1 MAFNINAQV
10 ILSGPKNL
18 KQVTKKIGSEFR
30 KASNVK
36 LNVAGG
42 QQQFTNISK
51 RIKGVSSSINK
62 LNANLRSTSKSI
74 AALNSSFSRGATSV
88 NNIAKAQSKLQA
100 SAAAANT
107 PLKQQA
113 GLLKNV
119 GSRFAS
125 VAKQAVAFGLISRP
139 IYDLQRAF
147 VTATKDAVKFEKE
160 IVKISQVTGQT
171 VGQLDSL
178 KSTINSLAS
187 SLGANANELAETAR
201 IIAQTGKTAQET
213 ELILKALARSTL
225 APTFGK
231 LTDTTEGLVAALAQF
246 NLEAKDSEAILGSL
260 NRVSK
265 NFAVEAED
273 LVSVIRR
280 TGGVFAQ
287 AAGDSRNTIGAL
299 QELISVFTAV
309 RSTTRES
316 ADTIAA
322 GLRTIFSR
330 IQRKSTIDFLKNF
343 GVELTNVKGEFI
355 GLFPAFD
362 ELSKKLSNLIA
373 TGDALTLSQIAEEL
387 GGIRQIGKL
396 LPAIAQF
403 QKARDALGQAQ
414 KGALEGLS
422 GDVTKGLDTIDNRIK
437 RVKESFSALIRDV
450 FDTPAFQTFSKSILS
465 VSENLIKFGGSFVK
479 FIEPLLPL
487 ITTLGAIRISRSLT
501 SFIGGGAI
509 SSFFGSITGTATAS
523 NTALTSAAAQQTSKA
538 TSSTVSLL
546 TSQNQI
552 LSSSNNLLTQIS
564 RQFSNLIQ
572 INNAGF
578 NALIQASRTSTV
590 VTGFGRRA
598 SGGAIPKFKD
608 GGRVYGPSH
617 AAGGVIAE
625 LEGGEYVVPKK
636 YVRGTP
642 RGGVQGGKGRA
653 KNAYVFDFDDTLAT
667 TEAKGFKDFNDPKFI
682 RSAQA
687 TRYASLAKRRAS
699 QGDDIHVLT
708 ARFGSQAIIK
718 AIQTFMGEIG
728 APAKSIIAVGGAFK
742 NEREPGKRPGTT
754 RKIGTA
760 TKKAKILT
768 NLAKRYSAITF
779 LDDNLENLIK
789 AGDVKGVRS
798 VQAEQKRLFGRG
810 AASPLRRAFGGLIAR
825 YANGTPQDGV
835 EDLGRTRGITKP
847 FSLKASRLRNKSVQ
861 SGQRIVGNR
870 SRVPQAQFGRGNYL
884 NTFDTIKGSFIQN
897 TINSPDLLSADKATA
912 TQFENQV
919 QSVFGGTLTTDQA
932 PFDIVGTNPITEVK
946 NTKGKVRDSKLLDK
960 FFRYSL
966 QSPRTARKFRN
977 NKNRSDTINLGTGV
991 FRVVYN
997 AAKLMLGGLVQSLA
1011 TGDIVRANSVG
1022 AAILDPDN
1030 PPDGNAK
1037 ISVKDV
1043 EKQIGFKSGT
1053 KPGFSGVSGVFRGK
1067 SYNIVREGLNEKT
1080 SQVFNQAL
1088 AEGLI
1093 EGIDFAAAKVAQDL
1107 GFPAKKIDQNSKTKF
1122 IRSQRAPV
1130 RGDLFEAVALSQ
1142 SNQGVFDSTFDPS
1155 RPFDFPDGIKGRF
1168 ADNFSRL
1175 PSQFIDAKSSEEA
1188 ATITNLRGK
1197 ILREVAQDVI
1207 RQDPSILQRARGGS
1221 GSKSKSSKSP
1231 RGFGAVTLNTGGEV
1245 PVRISNGEMVVS
1257 DPKEVAANRG
1267 TLQRINKL
1275 STGGFASGYIAKG
1288 PGTGK
1293 SDSIYTTL
1301 PQGAFVVNAASTKK
1315 YLGLRRGGSVG
1326 SPQRLVAGGTPL
1338 ADPRGANV
1346 NKLLNEEKNV
1356 RKKNNQA
1363 IKENTK
1369 QLNKAKLDINNLV
1382 GAVFAL
1388 QFAIGD
1394 IGRLFSEGEKTAG
1407 QLFSTFLSLST
1418 TVALLAS
1425 TLPVKQIGSGL
1436 AKLPFAVKDF
1446 LPAFRSLGSITQ
1458 QVATALKAVP
1468 KNPLGGA
1475 GQSTFRA
1482 ITAAIEAGNKT
1493 RAIKLGQDLSKV
1505 AVKFGGSEA
1514 SGAAKIFNVKLDQ
1527 VLKLGAEGQAQA
1539 AKLSKSFANIVRFDP
1554 GKALIESGK
1563 ALTESGKVLQG
1574 SVQKFVGQTV
1584 SKGAQ
1589 LVGPRA
1595 AGLIGTAIGSSAFAA
1610 LSAGTFYIPIG
1621 NAIGKVVGNKIDS
1634 LVFGQRE
1641 EVAGFKGRE
1650 GQGDAGA
1657 ALSGALREGF
1667 QGAGLG
1673 AGIGA
1678 TIGSLIAP
1686 VIGTAIGAAIGAGAG
1701 AIVGTITGAINGP
1714 LEQAA
1719 FQAAKNYLKAQD
1731 EVVKSI
1737 EALTKGFSLAK
1748 FDKFLDDFLASGE
1761 AAADAVGTFKDKF
1774 ENEIDLFGALVKS
1787 LVAPLTLSAVVIT
1800 KFTNAISKILSGLA
1814 VGGLGDI
1821 SGGFVSDVS
1830 FSPDAIF
1837 EAFND
1842 SLTEIGIAFAG
1853 ISGFGLPLISIFSGL
1868 EAVGKNLQ
1876 QRGIS
1881 FDETFNRAFELLDK
1895 GFEQLGLFEPSVLG
1909 LTKTIDNAVKSFA
1922 AQFEGVF
1929 DVDLGPAGKTVADSF
1944 NLITESF
1951 GKFLEG
1957 ATFGLLGD
1965 FTESS
1970 AKASSIDEAFKSFET
1985 IFDPKKAEA
1994 ARRALSQGLAKLVEI
2009 GEIDVADLGLDANII
2024 EGVEFNNLTR
2034 TRDGL
2039 QAQLDELDPAEFEGT
2054 AREFRAKQQALQ
2066 QQLDAAN
2073 EGLEQ
2078 LDLGRN
2084 IIQGIDDRIEAIGDA
2099 TDPEVQRLKK
2109 ILQGYNQVFG
2119 NQLTQ
2124 SQKLL
2129 QEQGDDQTNFLGFG
2143 GGAQKDA
2150 AKGLRQLNFEIQ
2162 QGETSLADLTDEQIE
2177 AQARAKT
2184 NSAEARQL
2192 FIQQAKAARDAALAD
2207 AEAAVQQGQ
2216 LNALLRQSNSELNKF
2231 VKILS
2236 ESGDRL
2242 NKANAEAAVA
2252 FENAAN
2258 AAKIFEG
2265 EVAFDRTVNPFEFG
2279 ASGAADRQSSI
2290 TALGNR
2296 LNAAGVTSVGAQ
2308 GNFVEAPRA
2317 IETDNI
2323 TNFLNVIDNAGEIA
2337 ERTFNELQEANVDG
2351 GQISSKDVSNA
2362 FISNIEDELGG
2373 VRLGQP
2379 LRDSII
2385 SKIEAE
2391 YNREGGGEL
2400 GIDDFKR
2407 RVEEAGG
2414 IVEFLGPRFQEV
2426 FDAAGRLKAAEDLLI
2441 QNAQTYAQSIVDA
2454 ERNRIEA
2461 EFKIIDKLNQVRD
2474 FIVDPESDTAKR
2486 RNRFGADLDSANAT
2500 LGSQLGELGFGP
2512 NVTGAELQAQID
2524 EGRANAEGSQA
2535 LFDAGLIS
2543 AQEFAEAQANATT
2556 QVTNANQALNLLASD
2571 TTRLAAIQKEAGKL
2585 IQRRDEARGLA
2596 DTFVTAQLTGDI
2608 AAQSRFE
2615 ESRRVASAAFSPLG
2629 PEFGNREAQERAF
2642 LRAQEDPQFA
2652 AIFAAQA
2659 RSQGFEGE
2667 TSQDV
2672 LDAVRVRNLREEASR
2687 AAAGGDTS
2695 RAAFLNQLA
2704 DDIEAPGLEDLQK
2717 EANRIGNEQVG
2728 LLRIIAANQAGVD
2741 QEQITAQLEALNAQQ
2756 QVVAD
2761 ETQTLNDVLEDATT
2775 PATPQQPLSVGG
2787 AAGAGAGGAGAGAG
2801 GAGAGGAGAGGAGAG
2816 TLQPGGGGGLIGR
2829 ITSNASQGLGLLA
2842 DAIFGQPTTQGQS
2855 ATQANLPVFFPGTI
2869 GQQQIPQS
2877 ATQQIPLG
2885 ANQTVGSSV
2894 IDQALERTEELI
2906 NQQTEQLNNFN
2917 VSFGENVSNINN
2929 AASSIETAASLVP
2942 NQLNVNIAPLE
2953 VANTDAIGQS
2963 VANSTANRLDPL
2975 LQNAL
2980 NANQQNAPAQG
2991 SIDGLA

>member
-246 NLEAKDSEAILGSL
+246 NLEAKDSEAILGAL

-299 QELISVFTAV
+299 QELISIFTAV

-362 ELSKKLSNLIA
+362 ELSNKLSNLIA

-465 VSENLIKFGGSFVK
+465 VSENLIKFGGSFIK

-487 ITTLGAIRISRSLT
+487 ITTLGAIKISRSLT
-501 SFIGGGAI
+501 SFIGSGVIG
-509 SSFFGSITGTATAS
+509 SFFGSITGTATAS

-578 NALIQASRTSTV
+578 NALIQTSRTSTV

-636 YVRGTP
+636 Y
-642 RGGVQGGKGRA
+642 
-653 KNAYVFDFDDTLAT
+653 
-667 TEAKGFKDFNDPKFI
+667 
-682 RSAQA
+682 
-687 TRYASLAKRRAS
+687 
-699 QGDDIHVLT
+699 
-708 ARFGSQAIIK
+708 
-718 AIQTFMGEIG
+718 
-728 APAKSIIAVGGAFK
+728 
-742 NEREPGKRPGTT
+742 
-754 RKIGTA
+754 
-760 TKKAKILT
+760 
-768 NLAKRYSAITF
+768 
-779 LDDNLENLIK
+779 
-789 AGDVKGVRS
+789 
-798 VQAEQKRLFGRG
+798 
-810 AASPLRRAFGGLIAR
+810 
-825 YANGTPQDGV
+825 ANGTPQDGV
-835 EDLGRTRGITKP
+835 EGLGRTRGITKP

-870 SRVPQAQFGRGNYL
+870 SRVPQAQFGRGNYI

-897 TINSPDLLSADKATA
+897 TINSPDLLAKDKATA
-912 TQFENQV
+912 TKFEEQV
-919 QSVFGGTLTTDQA
+919 KSVFGGTLTTDQA
-932 PFDIVGTNPITEVK
+932 PFDIIGTNPITEVK

-1053 KPGFSGVSGVFRGK
+1053 KPGFSGVGSVFKGK

-1122 IRSQRAPV
+1122 IRSQRAPI

-1207 RQDPSILQRARGGS
+1207 RQDPSILQKARGGS
-1221 GSKSKSSKSP
+1221 GSKSRSSKSP

-1267 TLQRINKL
+1267 ALQRINKL

-1326 SPQRLVAGGTPL
+1326 SPQRLVDGGTPRL
-1338 ADPRGANV
+1338 ADPRGGNV
-1346 NKLLNEEKNV
+1346 DKLLNEEKNA
-1356 RKKNNQA
+1356 RKKNNDA
-1363 IKENTK
+1363 LKNNTK

-1394 IGRLFSEGEKTAG
+1394 IGRLFSEGEKTSG
-1407 QLFSTFLSLST
+1407 QLFSTLLSLT
-1418 TVALLAS
+1418 TTFALLGS
-1425 TLPVKQIGSGL
+1425 TVPWKAVGSGL
-1436 AKLPFAVKDF
+1436 AKIPGAVKNI
-1446 LPAFRSLGSITQ
+1446 PQ
-1458 QVATALKAVP
+1458 
-1468 KNPLGGA
+1468 
-1475 GQSTFRA
+1475 TF
-1482 ITAAIEAGNKT
+1482 
-1493 RAIKLGQDLSKV
+1493 KLAQNSVKGLSKALV
-1505 AVKFGGSEA
+1505 DSSTKGAKFGQALTGY
-1514 SGAAKIFNVKLDQ
+1514 GKIFIES
-1527 VLKLGAEGQAQA
+1527 G
-1539 AKLSKSFANIVRFDP
+1539 AKLSKAGNTVAGGIRSTI
-1554 GKALIESGK
+1554 GKG
-1563 ALTESGKVLQG
+1563 LQG
-1574 SVQKFVGQTV
+1574 IG

-1589 LVGPRA
+1589 LIGPRA
-1595 AGLIGTAIGSSAFAA
+1595 AGLIGTAIGSQAFAA

-1641 EVAGFKGRE
+1641 EIAGFKGRE

-1719 FQAAKNYLKAQD
+1719 FQSAKNYLKAQD

-1761 AAADAVGTFKDKF
+1761 AAADAVSTFKDKF
-1774 ENEIDLFGALVKS
+1774 ENEIDLFGTLVKS

-1853 ISGFGLPLISIFSGL
+1853 ISGLGLPLVSIFSGL

-1895 GFEQLGLFEPSVLG
+1895 GFEKLGLFEPSVLG

-1944 NLITESF
+1944 NLITENF
-1951 GKFLEG
+1951 GKFLES

-1965 FTESS
+1965 FTDSS
-1970 AKASSIDEAFKSFET
+1970 AKASSIDKAFKSFET

-2024 EGVEFNNLTR
+2024 EGVDFKRLTQI
-2034 TRDGL
+2034 RDGL
-2039 QAQLDELDPAEFEGT
+2039 EAQLDELDPAEFEGT

-2066 QQLDAAN
+2066 QQLDFAN

-2084 IIQGIDDRIEAIGDA
+2084 IIQGIDARIEAIGDA

-2231 VKILS
+2231 VRILS

-2337 ERTFNELQEANVDG
+2337 ERTFNELQAANVDG

-2373 VRLGQP
+2373 IRLGQP

-2441 QNAQTYAQSIVDA
+2441 QNAQTYAQSLVDA
-2454 ERNRIEA
+2454 EKNRIEA

-2512 NVTGAELQAQID
+2512 NVTGAELQAEIAAGQ
-2524 EGRANAEGSQA
+2524 ANAEGSQA

-2543 AQEFAEAQANATT
+2543 AQEFAKAQANATT

-2728 LLRIIAANQAGVD
+2728 LLRIIAANQIGVD

-2787 AAGAGAGGAGAGAG
+2787 AAGAGAGGAGAGGAGAG
-2801 GAGAGGAGAGGAGAG
+2801 GAGAGGAGAGGAGAGGAGGAGAG

-2842 DAIFGQPTTQGQS
+2842 DAIFGQPTTQGQPV
-2855 ATQANLPVFFPGTI
+2855 TQANLPVFSPGTI

-2894 IDQALERTEELI
+2894 IDQALERQEELI
-2906 NQQTEQLNNFN
+2906 NQQAEQLTNFQ
-2917 VSFGENVSNINN
+2917 VAFGENVSNINN
-2929 AASSIETAASLVP
+2929 AASSIATAASVIP
-2942 NQLNVNIAPLE
+2942 NQLNVNLPALE
-2953 VANTDAIGQS
+2953 VANTDAIGES
-2963 VANSTANRLDPL
+2963 VAVGTAARLNPL

-2991 SIDGLA
+2991 SIDG

>member
-18 KQVTKKIGSEFR
+18 KQITKKIGSEFR

-100 SAAAANT
+100 SAVAANT

-246 NLEAKDSEAILGSL
+246 NLQAKDSEAILGAL

-299 QELISVFTAV
+299 EELISIFTAV

-343 GVELTNVKGEFI
+343 GVELTNVRGEFI

-362 ELSKKLSNLIA
+362 ELSNKLSNLIA
-373 TGDALTLSQIAEEL
+373 SGDALTLSQIAEEL

-403 QKARDALGQAQ
+403 EKARDALGQAQ
-414 KGALEGLS
+414 QGALEGLS

-465 VSENLIKFGGSFVK
+465 VSENLIKFGGSFVQ

-487 ITTLGAIRISRSLT
+487 ITTLGAIKISRSLT

-552 LSSSNNLLTQIS
+552 LSSSNNLLNQIS
-564 RQFSNLIQ
+564 SQFSNLIQ
-572 INNAGF
+572 INNSGF
-578 NALIQASRTSTV
+578 NTLISSVRASSARPNV
-590 VTGFGRRA
+590 ITGFAGGARRR
-598 SGGAIPKFKD
+598 SGGGKILGFNRGGMVPGTGNGDTVPAMLEPGEFVIKKSSVNSIGAGQLASMNKYAD
-608 GGRVYGPSH
+608 GGKVTNKFGAIALLPIGDVESQQGTVNVGTG
-617 AAGGVIAE
+617 AAG
-625 LEGGEYVVPKK
+625 EGSLSSYLL
-636 YVRGTP
+636 R
-642 RGGVQGGKGRA
+642 QAGGKRIFQRFPKTKTLGAIRQSVGIGPQA
-653 KNAYVFDFDDTLAT
+653 KQLKTNVVGESFSDRDLD
-667 TEAKGFKDFNDPKFI
+667 
-682 RSAQA
+682 AQ
-687 TRYASLAKRRAS
+687 
-699 QGDDIHVLT
+699 
-708 ARFGSQAIIK
+708 
-718 AIQTFMGEIG
+718 IG
-728 APAKSIIAVGGAFK
+728 ADVDKAF
-742 NEREPGKRPGTT
+742 E
-754 RKIGTA
+754 
-760 TKKAKILT
+760 
-768 NLAKRYSAITF
+768 
-779 LDDNLENLIK
+779 
-789 AGDVKGVRS
+789 
-798 VQAEQKRLFGRG
+798 
-810 AASPLRRAFGGLIAR
+810 GLIANT
-825 YANGTPQDGV
+825 AKL
-835 EDLGRTRGITKP
+835 LG
-847 FSLKASRLRNKSVQ
+847 NKI
-861 SGQRIVGNR
+861 G
-870 SRVPQAQFGRGNYL
+870 
-884 NTFDTIKGSFIQN
+884 
-897 TINSPDLLSADKATA
+897 ATA
-912 TQFENQV
+912 SSSVPRQILNSVGTASTIGSIFEG
-919 QSVFGGTLTTDQA
+919 SLSLLGA
-932 PFDIVGTNPITEVK
+932 PFDRGS
-946 NTKGKVRDSKLLDK
+946 G
-960 FFRYSL
+960 
-966 QSPRTARKFRN
+966 
-977 NKNRSDTINLGTGV
+977 SD
-991 FRVVYN
+991 
-997 AAKLMLGGLVQSLA
+997 
-1011 TGDIVRANSVG
+1011 
-1022 AAILDPDN
+1022 
-1030 PPDGNAK
+1030 
-1037 ISVKDV
+1037 
-1043 EKQIGFKSGT
+1043 E
-1053 KPGFSGVSGVFRGK
+1053 
-1067 SYNIVREGLNEKT
+1067 
-1080 SQVFNQAL
+1080 
-1088 AEGLI
+1088 
-1093 EGIDFAAAKVAQDL
+1093 QD
-1107 GFPAKKIDQNSKTKF
+1107 
-1122 IRSQRAPV
+1122 
-1130 RGDLFEAVALSQ
+1130 
-1142 SNQGVFDSTFDPS
+1142 
-1155 RPFDFPDGIKGRF
+1155 PFDFPSGIGSKLTKAFPSLANLPVEAKRDLTNELMVDI
-1168 ADNFSRL
+1168 ANRKATNFIGDQVYKSKEWQSLLLEATRG
-1175 PSQFIDAKSSEEA
+1175 PAK
-1188 ATITNLRGK
+1188 TTG
-1197 ILREVAQDVI
+1197 
-1207 RQDPSILQRARGGS
+1207 GGS
-1221 GSKSKSSKSP
+1221 EA
-1231 RGFGAVTLNTGGEV
+1231 RRRRL
-1245 PVRISNGEMVVS
+1245 
-1257 DPKEVAANRG
+1257 
-1267 TLQRINKL
+1267 
-1275 STGGFASGYIAKG
+1275 GFASGGGISGEDTIPALLT
-1288 PGTGK
+1288 PGEFVFNKKSAERIGYGTLNKMNKQGVTGFNK
-1293 SDSIYTTL
+1293 
-1301 PQGAFVVNAASTKK
+1301 
-1315 YLGLRRGGSVG
+1315 
-1326 SPQRLVAGGTPL
+1326 GGTVGVQRFQFGGEAAAGI
-1338 ADPRGANV
+1338 ADPRGANIDA
-1346 NKLLNEEKNV
+1346 LLNEEKNA
-1356 RKKNNQA
+1356 RKKNNDA
-1363 IKENTK
+1363 LKNNTK

-1394 IGRLFSEGEKTAG
+1394 IGRLFSEGEKTG
-1407 QLFSTFLSLST
+1407 DQLFSTLLSLT
-1418 TVALLAS
+1418 TTFALLGS
-1425 TLPVKQIGSGL
+1425 TVPWKTIGSGL
-1436 AKLPFAVKDF
+1436 AKIPGAVKNI
-1446 LPAFRSLGSITQ
+1446 PQ
-1458 QVATALKAVP
+1458 
-1468 KNPLGGA
+1468 
-1475 GQSTFRA
+1475 TF
-1482 ITAAIEAGNKT
+1482 
-1493 RAIKLGQDLSKV
+1493 KLAQNSVKGLSKALV
-1505 AVKFGGSEA
+1505 DSSTRGAKFGQALTGY
-1514 SGAAKIFNVKLDQ
+1514 GKIFIDS
-1527 VLKLGAEGQAQA
+1527 G
-1539 AKLSKSFANIVRFDP
+1539 AKLSKAGNTVAGGIRSTI
-1554 GKALIESGK
+1554 GKG
-1563 ALTESGKVLQG
+1563 LQG
-1574 SVQKFVGQTV
+1574 IG

-1634 LVFGQRE
+1634 FVFGQRE

-1678 TIGSLIAP
+1678 TIGSIIAP
-1686 VIGTAIGAAIGAGAG
+1686 GIGTAIGAAIGAGAG

-1719 FQAAKNYLKAQD
+1719 FQSAKNYLKAQD

-1737 EALTKGFSLAK
+1737 EALSKGFSLTK

-1761 AAADAVGTFKDKF
+1761 AAADAVSTFKDKF
-1774 ENEIDLFGALVKS
+1774 ENEVDLFGTVVKS
-1787 LVAPLTLSAVVIT
+1787 LVAPITLSAVVIT
-1800 KFTNAISKILSGLA
+1800 KFTNAISMILSGLA

-1830 FSPDAIF
+1830 FSPDAAF

-1842 SLTEIGIAFAG
+1842 SLTEIA
-1853 ISGFGLPLISIFSGL
+1853 FGLSAAFPVLSPLISIFSGL

-1909 LTKTIDNAVKSFA
+1909 LTKTIDNAVKNFA
-1922 AQFEGVF
+1922 AKFEGAF
-1929 DVDLGPAGKTVADSF
+1929 DIDLGPAGKQFSESF
-1944 NLITESF
+1944 NLITENF

-1970 AKASSIDEAFKSFET
+1970 SRATNIDKAFKSFET

-2024 EGVEFNNLTR
+2024 EGVDFKRLTQI
-2034 TRDGL
+2034 RDGL
-2039 QAQLDELDPAEFEGT
+2039 EAQLDELDPGEFEGT

-2066 QQLDAAN
+2066 QQLDFAN

-2084 IIQGIDDRIEAIGDA
+2084 IIQGIDARIEAIGDA

-2216 LNALLRQSNSELNKF
+2216 LNALLRQSNAELNKF

-2242 NKANAEAAVA
+2242 NKANAESAVA

-2290 TALGNR
+2290 TTLGDR
-2296 LNAAGVTSVGAQ
+2296 LNRAGVTSVGAR
-2308 GNFVEAPRA
+2308 GNFVEAPRR

-2323 TNFLNVIDNAGEIA
+2323 TNFLNVIDNASDIA

-2351 GQISSKDVSNA
+2351 GQINSKDVSNA

-2441 QNAQTYAQSIVDA
+2441 QNAQTYAQSLVDA
-2454 ERNRIEA
+2454 EKNRIEA

-2474 FIVDPESDTAKR
+2474 FIVDPESNAAKQ
-2486 RNRFGADLDSANAT
+2486 RNRFGQDLNDANFQ
-2500 LGSQLGELGFGP
+2500 LGDKLGELGFGP
-2512 NVTGAELQAQID
+2512 NVTGRELQAEIAAGQ
-2524 EGRANAEGSQA
+2524 ANAAASQA
-2535 LFDAGLIS
+2535 AFDAGSIS
-2543 AQEFAEAQANATT
+2543 AEEFARAQADATT
-2556 QVTNANQALNLLASD
+2556 QVANANQALNLLAND

-2615 ESRRVASAAFSPLG
+2615 ESRRVASDAFG
-2629 PEFGNREAQERAF
+2629 GGRFGGSTREAQERAF

-2741 QEQITAQLEALNAQQ
+2741 QEQITAQLAAINAQQ

-2761 ETQTLNDVLEDATT
+2761 ETQTLNDTLEDVTT
-2775 PATPQQPLSVGG
+2775 PATPQQPLSVG
-2787 AAGAGAGGAGAGAG
+2787 AAGGVATGPLQPAGGAGGAGGVA
-2801 GAGAGGAGAGGAGAG
+2801 AG
-2816 TLQPGGGGGLIGR
+2816 TLQPVGGGGLFDR
-2829 ITSNASQGLGLLA
+2829 VTRNASQGFGLLA
-2842 DAIFGQPTTQGQS
+2842 DAASQTIFGQP
-2855 ATQANLPVFFPGTI
+2855 V
-2869 GQQQIPQS
+2869 PQS

-2894 IDQALERTEELI
+2894 IDQALERQEELI
-2906 NQQTEQLNNFN
+2906 NQQAEQLNNFQ
-2917 VSFGENVSNINN
+2917 VAFGENVSNINN
-2929 AASSIETAASLVP
+2929 AASSIETAASVMP
-2942 NQLNVNIAPLE
+2942 NQVNISLPPLE

-2963 VANSTANRLDPL
+2963 VAEGTANRLNPL

-2991 SIDGLA
+2991 SIDGLQ